1 MCGIAG
7 FIDAQLS
14 ADVMRTMTFGMLK
27 KIEHRG
33 PEDSS
38 VFIDGP
44 VALGHNR
51 LKIIDLSNEANQPF
65 EYDDVVVAFNGE
77 IYNYIE
83 VKQTLAQ
90 KGFRFRTQGDTEVL
104 CAAYKY
110 WGEKCVEQF
119 TGMWAFALW
128 DKTQKKLF
136 CSRDR
141 FGIKPF
147 YYYTRGEQLYFGSEY
162 KALKTLPHFSTQVNR
177 EQINRG
183 LQMAWTGFRQETF
196 YAGLKMLEPA
206 HCLVWQNGTTKIYK
220 YWDIDFSK
228 KHTSLTFEEKK
239 ERFYALFSE
248 SVRLH
253 ARSDV
258 PNGTCLSGGLDS
270 SAISGMY
277 NELLPESKLKSFTV
291 YFEDGVD
298 ERPFVYEVVKKY
310 PNLVPY
316 YYTPT
321 AQEITDHFHSMAYH
335 ADTPVLGSSYISHY
349 FLMKLAKSEG
359 VTVVIDG
366 QGSDEMFGG
375 YLHSFYRVIGQHISS
390 FQWLKANSLLHALSG
405 RENFTAKRQRNFLL
419 KSVVSAFSNE
429 NRMYNLELSQL
440 NKYLYQPVSKIQL
453 EDKTGDKFNN
463 FLYHLLINT
472 TLQPLLHY
480 EDRNS
485 MAFSLES
492 RVPFLNHHLAEFA
505 FTLNTDDKINA
516 AAETKY
522 ILRESL
528 KTVLPQ
534 KVYERKDKKGFV
546 TPGEVKWLN
555 GPLSF
560 LLDIDY
566 SRFDWMKEG
575 ELRSLI
581 ANYKKGDT
589 SKAGLVWRIA
599 CTDYWLKNFA

>member
-1 MCGIAG
+1 
-7 FIDAQLS
+7 
-14 ADVMRTMTFGMLK
+14 
-27 KIEHRG
+27 
-33 PEDSS
+33 
-38 VFIDGP
+38 
-44 VALGHNR
+44 
-51 LKIIDLSNEANQPF
+51 
-65 EYDDVVVAFNGE
+65 
-77 IYNYIE
+77 
-83 VKQTLAQ
+83 
-90 KGFRFRTQGDTEVL
+90 
-104 CAAYKY
+104 
-110 WGEKCVEQF
+110 
-119 TGMWAFALW
+119 
-128 DKTQKKLF
+128 
-136 CSRDR
+136 
-141 FGIKPF
+141 
-147 YYYTRGEQLYFGSEY
+147 
-162 KALKTLPHFSTQVNR
+162 
-177 EQINRG
+177 
-183 LQMAWTGFRQETF
+183 
-196 YAGLKMLEPA
+196 
-206 HCLVWQNGTTKIYK
+206 
-220 YWDIDFSK
+220 
-228 KHTSLTFEEKK
+228 
-239 ERFYALFSE
+239 
-248 SVRLH
+248 
-253 ARSDV
+253 
-258 PNGTCLSGGLDS
+258 
-270 SAISGMY
+270 
-277 NELLPESKLKSFTV
+277 
-291 YFEDGVD
+291 
-298 ERPFVYEVVKKY
+298 
-310 PNLVPY
+310 
-316 YYTPT
+316 
-321 AQEITDHFHSMAYH
+321 
-335 ADTPVLGSSYISHY
+335 
-349 FLMKLAKSEG
+349 
-359 VTVVIDG
+359 
-366 QGSDEMFGG
+366 
-375 YLHSFYRVIGQHISS
+375 
-390 FQWLKANSLLHALSG
+390 
-405 RENFTAKRQRNFLL
+405 
-419 KSVVSAFSNE
+419 
-429 NRMYNLELSQL
+429 MYNLELSQL